1 MPARQPTQHR
11 TGAALLRVGADRRG
25 LELRGQAQEREVL
38 ALYAYCPETDEVLAY
53 SCGPRSAATVRKLL
67 KKLEKAHIGEYCTDH
82 WRAFAQVIPT
92 EKHKVGKAYTKNI
105 EGVNTCLRA
114 RNRRLVRKTTCFS
127 KKKENHDASLNLMFN
142 YRNNQKSKHH
152 TL

>member
-1 MPARQPTQHR
+1 
-11 TGAALLRVGADRRG
+11 
-25 LELRGQAQEREVL
+25 
-38 ALYAYCPETDEVLAY
+38 
-53 SCGPRSAATVRKLL
+53 
-67 KKLEKAHIGEYCTDH
+67 
-82 WRAFAQVIPT
+82 RAFAQVIPT